1 MSILINK
8 DTRVITRG
16 MKASTGTLRL
26 QPAQDTNLA

>member
-16 MKASTGTLRL
+16 MTGNTGTLRP
-26 QPAQDTNLA
+26 QPAQDANLA